1 MSDEQWESLDML
13 RHATGAD
20 RPLRFA
26 LQGPAGGP
34 PDYIELDRPYA
45 LVGRSPQC
53 DIHIDSKEIAYRHAY
68 IQVYAQRVWC
78 VDLFSAGG
86 VVWDGPP
93 THGWLS
99 PEHKLKIGKYT
110 LQLFD
115 DGWKF
120 DGSLPAPTD
129 LKPHKMSQPE
139 FGGFPK
145 VDLELLN
152 KQFGGH
158 SWPINRILTLLGRD
172 DRCRITCTDREISR
186 VHCGLLMLPSG
197 LWAINMLGRGGI
209 AVNGRQRECTLV
221 GNGHEL
227 SFGPYNIRAV
237 YRQGEASPP
246 DPVTPESTP
255 PAPAPAPPQAPMT
268 ASSQSG
274 TQLPSPEF
282 LTRQHQIFSVEIE
295 GDTVVVTPKGDTQ
308 RFMYRD
314 IQLEANRVKD
324 VLTTYRY
331 QNLIV
336 DFGRV
341 DLVGTII
348 IESLTGFCRSVKGQ
362 AVMCSASEPMKESL
376 QSMNLTS
383 IWPLYETREEAVSA
397 LNRHE

>member
-1 MSDEQWESLDML
+1 ML

-26 LQGPAGGP
+26 LQGPEGGP

-53 DIHIDSKEIAYRHAY
+53 DIRIDGPGIGFRHAY
-68 IQVYAQRVWC
+68 IQVYARRVWC
-78 VDLFSAGG
+78 VDLFSPGG
-86 VVWDGPP
+86 VSWDGPP

-99 PEHKLKIGKYT
+99 PQHKLQIGNHT

-115 DGWKF
+115 DGWMF
-120 DGSLPAPTD
+120 DGSFPAPTD
-129 LKPHKMSQPE
+129 LKPHEMTQPE
-139 FGGFPK
+139 FGGFPR

-152 KQFGGH
+152 KPFEGQA
-158 SWPINRILTLLGRD
+158 WPINRILTLLGRD
-172 DRCRITCTDREISR
+172 ERCRITCADREISR

-197 LWAINMLGRGGI
+197 LWAIDMLGRGGTTI
-209 AVNGRQRECTLV
+209 NGRQRDCMLV

-227 SFGPYNIRAV
+227 GIGPYRIRAV
-237 YRQGEASPP
+237 YRQGEARLPQPVAPEPEPEPEPEPQPQRQPAPSSPP
-246 DPVTPESTP
+246 
-255 PAPAPAPPQAPMT
+255 T
-268 ASSQSG
+268 ASSASG
-274 TQLPSPEF
+274 TSQLPSPEF
-282 LTRQHQIFSVEIE
+282 LTRQHQIFRIEIE
-295 GDTVVVTPKGDTQ
+295 GDTVVVTPRGDTQ
-308 RFMYRD
+308 QFMYRD

-331 QNLIV
+331 RNLIV

-348 IESLTGFCRSVKGQ
+348 IESLTGFCRSVKGR
-362 AVMCSASEPMKESL
+362 AVMCAASEPMKDSL

-383 IWPLYETREEAVSA
+383 IWPLYESRDEAIDA
-397 LNRHE
+397 LRSHG